1 MICGHGFGATLRF
14 VPDTVAA
21 TDISPP
27 GPPLPLGRRVDLP
40 GRGVTFA
47 REIPAAPGKPTLLL
61 LHGWMAS
68 GGLNWLQAFDDLEA
82 AGYGVVAPDLR
93 GHGRGIRHHGPFRLA
108 DCADDTA
115 ALLDQLDVGPV
126 VTVGYSMGG
135 PVSLLLWHRRP
146 DLVTGV
152 VFIATAARFVHGG
165 RERMVFASTMAA
177 TAGVTRA
184 GQWAARQLR
193 GRNVDAAD
201 VTAPPGTNG
210 RAANIQAWAAAE
222 MRRHDPRVLL
232 EAGHAIGRIDLE
244 GTVAELARAEPRP
257 AVSVITT
264 RDRAVDVDAQRRLAE
279 LTAADTVD
287 VDAGHVVCARSDF
300 GRVVVD
306 AAGRIRLPDPADPHR

>member
-1 MICGHGFGATLRF
+1 MIGRHGSSGTLSY
-14 VPDTVAA
+14 VTDVAVDA
-21 TDISPP
+21 AP

-68 GGLNWLQAFDDLEA
+68 GGLNWFQAFDDLEA
-82 AGYGVVAPDLR
+82 AGYGVIAPDLR
-93 GHGRGIRHHGPFRLA
+93 GHGRGIRHHGRFRLA

-115 ALLDQLDVGPV
+115 ALLDVLDVGPV

-146 DLVTGV
+146 DLVAGA

-165 RERMVFASTMAA
+165 RERMAFASMMAT
-177 TAGVTRA
+177 TAGLTRA
-184 GQWAARQLR
+184 GQWAARRLR
-193 GRNVDAAD
+193 GRNADAAD
-201 VTAPPGTNG
+201 VAAPPGTNG
-210 RAANIQAWAAAE
+210 RAANIQAWAATE

-232 EAGHAIGRIDLE
+232 EAGHAIGRIDLT
-244 GTVAELARAEPRP
+244 GTVAGLARTEPRP
-257 AVSVITT
+257 AVSVVTT
-264 RDRAVDVDAQRRLAE
+264 RDRAVSVDAQRGLAA

-287 VDAGHVVCARSDF
+287 VDAGHVLCARADF
-300 GRVVVD
+300 GQVVVD
-306 AAGRIRLPDPADPHR
+306 AAGRVRLPGPADRQR